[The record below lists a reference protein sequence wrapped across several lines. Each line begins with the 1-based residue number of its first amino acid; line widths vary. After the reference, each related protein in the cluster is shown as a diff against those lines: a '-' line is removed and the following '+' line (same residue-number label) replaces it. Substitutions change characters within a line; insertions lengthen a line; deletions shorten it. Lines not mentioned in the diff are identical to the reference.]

1 MGYVRSSFK
10 VYLYKAVMLYKK
22 SREKVEIPNDP
33 LMSVE
38 RSFQLTMEQLR
49 SAGYQATALR

>member
-10 VYLYKAVMLYKK
+10 VYLYKAVMLSKK

-33 LMSVE
+33 LMSVQ
-38 RSFQLTMEQLR
+38 RSFQLTME
-49 SAGYQATALR
+49 